1 MDYINNII
9 GGRALDITKI
19 QRILEESLFEKDL
32 FCQKSRDLLNMM
44 GLERD
49 EILMLLAHHKS
60 RVKYGYNLSSDSLSH
75 LIGLAKKKGAALQR
89 LIESPFFLVKTCW
102 LYEHVPYFLFYSES
116 RLEDLDALIIK
127 FATKYDTLFLKNRV
141 SIDKWEKTKNPKRLR
156 TVSFWENQIFDPV
169 SLVEKARHEN
179 VEGLELNIDFH
190 PFNYT
195 KLLPEELTKKKREK
209 IKQACEKSGIKID
222 IHSPIVGP
230 YFPSPNPNKGK
241 QLFFD
246 PLKCFELMCETIELA
261 KDIGA
266 GSVVVHLIDTSN
278 PKKMADLIMKAGGS
292 NVRVTIENYC
302 QTKDTQSSD
311 VFIACVDEIFKALP
325 AEARNRNFG
334 ITLDVGHLN
343 IEGEDPLMRPKKYP
357 NTL

>member
-1 MDYINNII
+1 M
-9 GGRALDITKI
+9 
-19 QRILEESLFEKDL
+19 
-32 FCQKSRDLLNMM
+32 
-44 GLERD
+44 
-49 EILMLLAHHKS
+49 
-60 RVKYGYNLSSDSLSH
+60 
-75 LIGLAKKKGAALQR
+75 
-89 LIESPFFLVKTCW
+89 
-102 LYEHVPYFLFYSES
+102 
-116 RLEDLDALIIK
+116 ALIIK

-179 VEGLELNIDFH
+179 VEGLELSIDFH

-230 YFPSPNPNKGK
+230 YFPSPNKGK

-278 PKKMADLIMKAGGS
+278 PKKMADHIYNTS
-292 NVRVTIENYC
+292 NY
-302 QTKDTQSSD
+302 
-311 VFIACVDEIFKALP
+311 
-325 AEARNRNFG
+325 
-334 ITLDVGHLN
+334 
-343 IEGEDPLMRPKKYP
+343 
-357 NTL
+357 